1 MDAAQ
6 LLLLL
11 ILVFA
16 VVQSVMVE
24 GFNLNFVTLEPSPK
38 PPFLANATSEAIK
51 QFMAI
56 LRLPG
61 IARARKANELDVMVG
76 TLRSEV
82 QLSYQDYKAEA
93 LLLKLT
99 HDERLQEIVEKTH
112 YAMVHLDALRASKT
126 LRVNERKKRL
136 EMMFAEFSDFMVRVQ
151 AVTVE
156 VADVIDNVM
165 QQVLR
170 ALLFTERMTQR

>member
-61 IARARKANELDVMVG
+61 IARARKVG
-76 TLRSEV
+76 VYLIICFQYTVHNRQELRSTQVE
-82 QLSYQDYKAEA
+82 
-93 LLLKLT
+93 
-99 HDERLQEIVEKTH
+99 EICGEEKTNG
-112 YAMVHLDALRASKT
+112 K
-126 LRVNERKKRL
+126 
-136 EMMFAEFSDFMVRVQ
+136 
-151 AVTVE
+151 
-156 VADVIDNVM
+156 VISG
-165 QQVLR
+165 
-170 ALLFTERMTQR
+170 